1 MSDLFWSNRNWDLW
15 RCYKCAVEIMVPSG
29 WNTARRN
36 DVGQMFCING
46 HPQVYCE
53 STADKLRRERDTL
66 KQQMARIEEEKRDA
80 EKRAAAAEAAT
91 NRLRKRVAAGICP
104 CCHRSVRQLAQHMK
118 TKHPDFGPLPLKAVS

>member
-1 MSDLFWSNRNWDLW
+1 
-15 RCYKCAVEIMVPSG
+15 
-29 WNTARRN
+29 
-36 DVGQMFCING
+36 MFCING